1 MFEPNRFQDRT
12 QAGQLLAQ
20 QLRHYANDKSTVV
33 LALPRGGVPIG
44 YEIAQ
49 ALQLPLDILSVCKL
63 GMPGHEGFV
72 IGAIASGGLSV
83 LQETVIAACGIADET
98 INALV
103 AQQIQ
108 ELERRE
114 RLYRQG
120 RPALGLRGR
129 TVILVDDG
137 LATGSSMAVAVKT
150 VRAARPARL
159 IVAVPV
165 GAPDSAAKL
174 RPSVDQL
181 ICLIQPERFYG
192 VGLWYQYFGK
202 TSDREVI
209 QLLGHAQQYG
219 DARQFAEEALL
230 N

>member
-1 MFEPNRFQDRT
+1 MSEPNRFQDRT

-20 QLRHYANDKSTVV
+20 QLRRYAKDKNTVV

-49 ALQLPLDILSVCKL
+49 ALHLPLDILSVCKL
-63 GMPGHEGFV
+63 GTPGHEGFA

-83 LQETVIAACGIADET
+83 LQETVIEACGIAAET
-98 INALV
+98 VNAL
-103 AQQIQ
+103 AAKQLQ
-108 ELERRE
+108 ELELRE

-120 RPALGLRGR
+120 RAALDLRGR

-137 LATGSSMAVAVKT
+137 LATGSIMAVAVKT
-150 VRAARPARL
+150 VRAAQAAHL
-159 IVAVPV
+159 IVAVPA
-165 GAPDSAAKL
+165 GSPDSVAKL

-181 ICLIQPERFYG
+181 ICLIQPERFYA
-192 VGLWYQYFGK
+192 VGLWYQYFGQ

-209 QLLGHAQQYG
+209 QLLDHAQQ
-219 DARQFAEEALL
+219 FAQIREFADEALL